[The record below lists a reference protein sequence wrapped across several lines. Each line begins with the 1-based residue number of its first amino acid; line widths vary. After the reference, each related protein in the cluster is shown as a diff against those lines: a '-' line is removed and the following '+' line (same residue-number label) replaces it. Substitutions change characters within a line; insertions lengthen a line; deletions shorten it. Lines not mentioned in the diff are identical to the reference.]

1 MCPLEVSLGL
11 ARNRESAHRS
21 RARHKEY
28 VANLEH
34 SVEFLRNKVNLLEN
48 TLMKYIGKEHFLQL
62 FNPEYYDNYNMSGTE
77 VKPVMNDD
85 SETSSSNSSPI
96 HSSRMFSVSMVFLA
110 SFLFS
115 CVFQPLQKFF
125 PFLSFMQTSAN
136 TPSEYLT
143 TGLQQSQ
150 QVFSLLFKK
159 IIFPSFL

>member
-1 MCPLEVSLGL
+1 MYPLEVSLGL

-136 TPSEYLT
+136 TPNEYLT